1 MLQKNRGDSGIL
13 EGVIFF
19 VSLRFYFSL
28 IFSIDYCQNSQ
39 YLQGFVGSGIRQ
51 KAIDT
56 KLNTLPD
63 LEMKKSNKIRT
74 ESFRENTI
82 IFRGGRRLAFRP
94 YTEKFFSLACM
105 KGLIVENMGSVRIYS
120 AQSQKI
126 MRCRSSCSC

>member
-1 MLQKNRGDSGIL
+1 M

-74 ESFRENTI
+74 ESFRENTS
-82 IFRGGRRLAFRP
+82 
-94 YTEKFFSLACM
+94 K
-105 KGLIVENMGSVRIYS
+105 
-120 AQSQKI
+120 QKEVFTHE
-126 MRCRSSCSC
+126 RQQTYRFPS